1 MAAILAIFWDLFLLI
16 LAGIGIT
23 LALYILAV
31 LVIACVEKIKEEVQ
45 KHDRD
50 N

>member
-1 MAAILAIFWDLFLLI
+1 MSAAFEIFWNLFLI
-16 LAGIGIT
+16 FLAGIGIT
-23 LALYILAV
+23 LALYILAI

-45 KHDRD
+45 KNEGD